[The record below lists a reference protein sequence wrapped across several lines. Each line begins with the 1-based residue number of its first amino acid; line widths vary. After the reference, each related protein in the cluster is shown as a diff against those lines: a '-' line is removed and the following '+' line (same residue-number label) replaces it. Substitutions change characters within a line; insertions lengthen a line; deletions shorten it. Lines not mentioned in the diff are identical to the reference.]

1 MDLFNQLQSSL
12 AGGQAGSNAMQ
23 QGMVPNAS
31 QPRGSQQLWI
41 AAISAVRSEILNLNK
56 LADSLRRVG
65 EEQCDREV
73 TACTHKLQGV
83 LDKLKT
89 KMSDMQNNAA

>member
-1 MDLFNQLQSSL
+1 MDLFSQLKQSL
-12 AGGQAGSNAMQ
+12 QGGQAGQQSMQ
-23 QGMVPNAS
+23 QGQMPGAS

-41 AAISAVRSEILNLNK
+41 AAIAATRSEIMNLNT

-65 EEQCDREV
+65 EDQCDREV

-83 LDKLKT
+83 LDKLKQ
-89 KMSDMQNNAA
+89 KMSDMQENQV